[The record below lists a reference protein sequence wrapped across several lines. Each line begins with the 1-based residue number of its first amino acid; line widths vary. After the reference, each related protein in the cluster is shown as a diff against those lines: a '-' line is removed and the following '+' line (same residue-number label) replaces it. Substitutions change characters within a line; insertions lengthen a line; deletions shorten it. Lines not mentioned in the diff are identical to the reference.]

1 MDDHELVALC
11 HQGESQH
18 FATLVSRY
26 QRLIFGLAWHL
37 LRSREEAEDASQ
49 EALLRVYHQIELRA
63 DIDFLPYTK
72 RVLSNLCLD
81 KLRRRKVEQKHL
93 SPDPEFEI
101 PDWHT
106 PEQVVMQA
114 AEKRLLQDALQRLP
128 AMYQEVL
135 VLCYGGNLSYQQIA
149 DQLDQPMSIV
159 KNRLFRAKKLLK
171 DAYLELEGGA
181 KPCVVAK

>member
-1 MDDHELVALC
+1 MEDHELVALC

-37 LRSREEAEDASQ
+37 LRSKEEAEDASQ

-93 SPDPEFEI
+93 MHDSEYEI

-106 PEQVVMQA
+106 PEQAVMQST
-114 AEKRLLQDALQRLP
+114 EKQMLQDALQMLP
-128 AMYQEVL
+128 PMYHEVL
-135 VLCYGGNLSYQQIA
+135 VLYYGGNRSYQEIA

-171 DAYLELEGGA
+171 DAYLELEGGV
-181 KPCVVAK
+181 KPCVAAK